1 MDVGRQLFRFSI
13 PGSIFLLW
21 AVAGAVL
28 IRLITGA
35 SFVSTTAPLRE
46 NVAALTALVATIPVG
61 FLLYQ
66 AYYVFYRP
74 LVLNWPMVW
83 YGRWIRI
90 DRASQILC
98 LFQDDQIQALR
109 DLFDVPL
116 DITKPHEREGWPF
129 RWLRLLK
136 LSSNYLARHESKTHA
151 RKTYSKR
158 WHDNWDVLRAI
169 IDISE
174 ASEATRGIK
183 REYTHLS
190 DIYHALGATRTAV
203 WAGWFTSVG
212 VTAAATAHLGE
223 PWGNWAIGVLAFAV
237 PTTAMLIILHQ
248 TRRQTWISASM
259 SLYYQLRWV
268 FDNHPDLFEPTSSD
282 SEADAGGKISRLR
295 RRVGEAV
302 LPE

>member
-35 SFVSTTAPLRE
+35 SLASTTAPLRE

-66 AYYVFYRP
+66 AYYVLYRP
-74 LVLNWPMVW
+74 LLLNWPMVW

-98 LFQDDQIQALR
+98 RFQENQIQALR

-116 DITKPHEREGWPF
+116 DITKPHEREAARPL

-136 LSSNYLARHESKTHA
+136 LSGDYLARHKSDTEA
-151 RKTYSKR
+151 RATYSNR
-158 WHDNWDVLRAI
+158 WYDNWDVLRAI

-183 REYTHLS
+183 REYVHLS
-190 DIYHALGATRTAV
+190 DIYHALGATRTAI

-223 PWGNWAIGVLAFAV
+223 PWGNWTIGVLAFAV
-237 PTTAMLIILHQ
+237 PTTAILIVLHQ
-248 TRRQTWISASM
+248 TRRQTWISASK

-268 FDNHPDLFEPTSSD
+268 FDNHPNLFEPVSGDPDTG
-282 SEADAGGKISRLR
+282 AISRLR

>member
-1 MDVGRQLFRFSI
+1 
-13 PGSIFLLW
+13 
-21 AVAGAVL
+21 VAGVVL

-61 FLLYQ
+61 FLVYQ

-98 LFQDDQIQALR
+98 LFQDDQVQALR
-109 DLFDVPL
+109 DLFGVPL
-116 DITKPHEREGWPF
+116 DITKPHEREESRPLK
-129 RWLRLLK
+129 WLRLLT
-136 LSSNYLARHESKTHA
+136 LSSDYLARHTSKTEA
-151 RKTYSKR
+151 RTTYSNR
-158 WHDNWDVLRAI
+158 WYDNWDVLRAI

-190 DIYHALGATRTAV
+190 DIYHALGATRTAI

-223 PWGNWAIGVLAFAV
+223 PWGNWTIGVLAFAV
-237 PTTAMLIILHQ
+237 PTIVMLIVLHQ
-248 TRRQTWISASM
+248 TRRQTWISASK

-268 FDNHPDLFEPTSSD
+268 FDNHPNLFEPASGDT
-282 SEADAGGKISRLR
+282 GGTISRLR